1 MVISDDN
8 NNSDKN
14 EYMESLN
21 KALNKSETDYVTFQA
36 KIKRDLVDDFER
48 VRRSQGKSKKELLE
62 DFIHWCKYEYL
73 DSQGLW
79 QFGEAFINANEKE
92 DLIEEC

>member
-14 EYMESLN
+14 EYMKSLN

-79 QFGEAFINANEKE
+79 QFGEAFINASEQE
-92 DLIEEC
+92 D

>member
-1 MVISDDN
+1 MGISDGN
-8 NNSDKN
+8 NSSDKN
-14 EYMESLN
+14 EYMKSLN

>member
-14 EYMESLN
+14 EYIESLS

>member
-21 KALNKSETDYVTFQA
+21 KALNKSETDYVTFQT

-79 QFGEAFINANEKE
+79 QFWEAFINANEKE

>member
-1 MVISDDN
+1 MVILDDN

-14 EYMESLN
+14 EYMKSLN
-21 KALNKSETDYVTFQA
+21 KALNKSKTDYVTFQA

>member
-1 MVISDDN
+1 MGILDGN
-8 NNSDKN
+8 NNNDKN

-62 DFIHWCKYEYL
+62 DY
-73 DSQGLW
+73 
-79 QFGEAFINANEKE
+79 
-92 DLIEEC
+92 

>member
-1 MVISDDN
+1 MVILDDN

>member
-14 EYMESLN
+14 EYMKSLN

-92 DLIEEC
+92 DLIE

>member
-14 EYMESLN
+14 KYMESLN
-21 KALNKSETDYVTFQA
+21 KALNKSKTDYVTFQA